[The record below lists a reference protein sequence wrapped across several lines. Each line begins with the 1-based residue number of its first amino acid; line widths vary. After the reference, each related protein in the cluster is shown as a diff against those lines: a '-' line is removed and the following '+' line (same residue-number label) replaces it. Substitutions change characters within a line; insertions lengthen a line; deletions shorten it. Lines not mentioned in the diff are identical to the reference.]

1 MHIYKSVY
9 VQSTLNGSKEFLES
23 YACVKHK
30 VNISSITYSRII
42 KYREIAVLP
51 SYCILTCYLWQ
62 ARQAQAHGF
71 FGGWIPAGDRAGDSW
86 PPSWLC
92 PVCAALRALPG
103 AVAVQDGVSCSCI
116 ILFCL
121 LLLIVFKVIPSV
133 GLGFSGRIND
143 LAQCNAQTPVL

>member
-51 SYCILTCYLWQ
+51 SYCILTCD
-62 ARQAQAHGF
+62 RQGRHRHTVF
-71 FGGWIPAGDRAGDSW
+71 LGDGSQQVTGQGDS
-86 PPSWLC
+86 
-92 PVCAALRALPG
+92 
-103 AVAVQDGVSCSCI
+103 
-116 ILFCL
+116 
-121 LLLIVFKVIPSV
+121 
-133 GLGFSGRIND
+133 
-143 LAQCNAQTPVL
+143 